1 MKTPAILLALTLA
14 LPCAASL
21 CAADPS
27 HASSAG
33 EYDLSELDVL
43 PKQLSAAR
51 PRYPAELKK
60 QRVSG
65 EALIQF
71 VVDQNGQV
79 TGLQV
84 LRSTNEQFAQ
94 SASEAVAKWHF
105 SPAQKDGKI
114 VACRMVV
121 PIVFQP

>member
-1 MKTPAILLALTLA
+1 MKNPAILLALTLA
-14 LPCAASL
+14 LPFAAPL

-27 HASSAG
+27 HASAAG

-71 VVDQNGQV
+71 VV
-79 TGLQV
+79 V

-105 SPAQKDGKI
+105 SPAQKGGKI